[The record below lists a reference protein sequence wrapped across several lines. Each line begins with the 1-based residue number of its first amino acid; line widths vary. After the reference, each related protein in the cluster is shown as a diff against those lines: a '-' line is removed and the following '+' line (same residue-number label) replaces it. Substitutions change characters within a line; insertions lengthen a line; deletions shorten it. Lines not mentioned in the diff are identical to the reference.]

1 MFSRSPVCSLRCL
14 VQLYSA
20 IQRFAVQPRTSFS
33 RIFAFPKSRV
43 SRGKSQHI
51 TEPCWELLTQIIW
64 AVTDGI
70 CSPHPQTNV
79 WLQLF
84 PTCIKHQIKCK
95 SVTWTCSPIC
105 LYYPG
110 LSLIKWTEHDSN
122 TTGYIKEQA
131 LLWLNALLAV
141 LHHFKV
147 SLPADMLLFFEHFK
161 LLARKNSAWLRR
173 VVELYTE
180 WTGWVWEA
188 CVKGAINEKPTHTNV
203 LFKQRYILI
212 IVLVPMFRL
221 VPWVDALPRRSKKKA
236 WESKLPYVSDA
247 VNGKAAPGFPS
258 HTHTWIPEHLNC
270 TRSCKDAGTW

>member
-14 VQLYSA
+14 VRLYSA

-51 TEPCWELLTQIIW
+51 TEPCWELLTQRIW

-84 PTCIKHQIKCK
+84 PTCIKHIQKKCK

-110 LSLIKWTEHDSN
+110 LSLIKCTEHDSN

-161 LLARKNSAWLRR
+161 FTSTQKLGLAKKSSGTLHRMDWVSVGSVRKRGNKREANPHKRFALRR
-173 VVELYTE
+173 TALYTII
-180 WTGWVWEA
+180 V
-188 CVKGAINEKPTHTNV
+188 
-203 LFKQRYILI
+203 
-212 IVLVPMFRL
+212 IVLVSSL
-221 VPWVDALPRRSKKKA
+221 SWCTSKTQQKKSLWVRTAICFGCSQ
-236 WESKLPYVSDA
+236 W
-247 VNGKAAPGFPS
+247 
-258 HTHTWIPEHLNC
+258 
-270 TRSCKDAGTW
+270 